1 MGEPVPTKTEQS
13 SMSLPPSPH
22 HTDFSPLEVEC
33 FEHVPAGR
41 ELALLRLEG
50 RYRSKLARPLLDAA
64 LLVDDGLAIHRHAPL
79 PESYELRPGAADDDW
94 LWRSAFAVSLAA
106 LEDEETTFSVE
117 VAPNLVLEVG
127 RPGTWEAPRSARR
140 RRAKAPAMGA
150 RAAAA
155 SILLALALTPA
166 GVDGLAEGAVL
177 KLKKADGTVETIVT
191 QAPPLE
197 RPPYEGLCTEP
208 GDCAQQPAVAA
219 EQAAATAAATP
230 APDAPAAAEQQVEEP
245 AGSKGDEQP
254 APESGDN
261 GKGQGREKGDREAK
275 PDKGEKKKGGKKS
288 SGRRPSP
295 GSRRSPRGNGGRR
308 SAPRPKLRER
318 DGSPARTN
326 PGFFDAL
333 PGPDEA
339 KGVPNFVIRKF
350 RVPVFLLPIYQA
362 AGIQYGIRWEIL
374 AAINEIETDYGRNLN
389 ISSAGALGWMQ
400 FMPPT
405 WKAYGVDAN
414 KDGKKDPF
422 NPVDAIF
429 AAANYLKA
437 SGAEKDIRRA
447 IFAYNHA
454 NWYVDSVLLRAKLLS
469 GVPTAV
475 VGSLTG
481 LTEGRFPVA
490 ARARYADDIDERR
503 PTRRLKSG
511 GRANNVVNDDPA
523 RDGIEIFTD
532 NGAPVVAVNDGRIER
547 IGHTRKHGHYVV
559 MRDVYGNEY
568 AYAGLGKVAEVYP
581 VPKKS
586 PGEGESKAVAAN
598 RATGPKVVTK
608 PRTFAHPQR
617 PNAKA
622 AGGLEQMF
630 DAQARSGGNFQT
642 YGHVFTPGLGLNE
655 KNATLRSLK
664 PGARVIGG
672 TVLGRVGRPDPDKA
686 AHVNFMIRPAGK
698 GAPRIDPKPILDGWK
713 LLESTA
719 IYRAK
724 GKNVLKE
731 GSGATIGQILM
742 MSKPLL
748 QQRVLGDERIE
759 LDASGR
765 NDVRTGQIDRRV
777 LATLAYLAE
786 LGLRPTVSSLKS
798 DHGTYT
804 KSGNVSHHSSGN
816 AVDISAINGIPVMGH
831 QERGG
836 VTWQAVRRLMALQG
850 TMRPAQIISL
860 LDIGQNTVAMGDHA
874 DHIHVGFQPT
884 AGEDR
889 KTGRAALAVLDPEQW
904 TNLIDRLGEIENP
917 VVPTEPSRFSLPAKP
932 KHHGHG
938 D

>member
-1 MGEPVPTKTEQS
+1 
-13 SMSLPPSPH
+13 MSLPPSPH
-22 HTDFSPLEVEC
+22 HTDFAPLQVER

-64 LLVDDGLAIHRHAPL
+64 LLVDDGLAIHRHSPL
-79 PESYELRPGAADDDW
+79 PASDSLRPAARDDDW
-94 LWRSAFAVSLAA
+94 LWRSAFAVSVAA
-106 LEDEETTFSVE
+106 LEDEETTFSIE
-117 VAPNLVLEVG
+117 VAPNLVLDLG
-127 RPGTWEAPRSARR
+127 RPSTWAAPRSARR
-140 RRAKAPAMGA
+140 RRGKAPAVGA

-155 SILLALALTPA
+155 SILLALALTP
-166 GVDGLAEGAVL
+166 VNVNGLAEGAAL
-177 KLKKADGTVETIVT
+177 QLQKADGTVETIVAE
-191 QAPPLE
+191 APQLE
-197 RPPYEGLCTEP
+197 RPPYDELCTEP
-208 GDCAQQPAVAA
+208 GECAQQPLAAAQQTAPVAP
-219 EQAAATAAATP
+219 AATAP
-230 APDAPAAAEQQVEEP
+230 GAPAQEP
-245 AGSKGDEQP
+245 AGSKGDPPP
-254 APESGDN
+254 ADEPDADR
-261 GKGQGREKGDREAK
+261 GKGQKGDRGKESK
-275 PDKGEKKKGGKKS
+275 PGKGRGKGGRKN
-288 SGRRPSP
+288 SGRRS
-295 GSRRSPRGNGGRR
+295 SGNRGGRR
-308 SAPRPKLRER
+308 SSGRSARPSRPRLRER
-318 DGSPARTN
+318 DGSPARSN

-333 PGPDEA
+333 PGPGEA
-339 KGVPNFVIRKF
+339 EGVPNFVIRKF

-362 AGIQYGIRWEIL
+362 AGTQYGIRWEIL

-429 AAANYLKA
+429 AAANYLNA
-437 SGAEKDIRRA
+437 SGGEKNLRKA

-469 GVPTAV
+469 GVPSDV

-503 PTRRLKSG
+503 ATRRLKP
-511 GRANNVVNDDPA
+511 GRRNNNVVNDDPA
-523 RDGIEIFTD
+523 RDGIEIYSD
-532 NGAPVVAVNDGRIER
+532 RGAPVVAVNDGRIER
-547 IGHTRKHGHYVV
+547 IGHTRKHGRYVV
-559 MRDVYGNEY
+559 LRDVYGNEY
-568 AYAGLGKVAEVYP
+568 AYAGLGSVAEFYP
-581 VPKKS
+581 VPKKN
-586 PGEGESKAVAAN
+586 PGPAGNEAKALSAN
-598 RATGPKVVTK
+598 RGPKVVTK
-608 PRTFAHPQR
+608 PRTFAHPSR

-630 DAQARSGGNFQT
+630 DSRARSGGDFQT
-642 YGHVFTPGLGLNE
+642 YGHVFTPGLGLNS
-655 KNATLRSLK
+655 KNATLRQLK

-672 TVLGRVGRPDPDKA
+672 TVLGRVGRPDEDKA
-686 AHVNFMIRPAGK
+686 AHMNFMIRPAGK

-724 GKNVLKE
+724 GKNVLKD
-731 GSGATIGQILM
+731 GSSATIGQILM
-742 MSKPLL
+742 MPKPLL

-765 NDVRTGQIDRRV
+765 NDIRTGQIDRRV

-816 AVDISAINGIPVMGH
+816 AVDISAINGIPIIGH

-836 VTWQAVRRLMALQG
+836 VTDQAVRRLMRLQG

-860 LDIGQNTVAMGDHA
+860 LDFGQNTVAMRDHA
-874 DHIHVGFQPT
+874 DHIHVGFRPT
-884 AGEDR
+884 AGDNR
-889 KTGRAALAVLDPEQW
+889 KTGRAAMAVLDPEQW

-917 VVPTEPSRFSLPAKP
+917 IVPTQPSRFALPAKP
-932 KHHGHG
+932 KQRGHG

>member
-1 MGEPVPTKTEQS
+1 VEQ
-13 SMSLPPSPH
+13 
-22 HTDFSPLEVEC
+22 

-79 PESYELRPGAADDDW
+79 PASHELRPAASDDEW
-94 LWRSAFAVSLAA
+94 LWRSAFAISVAA
-106 LEDEETTFSVE
+106 LEDEETSFAVE
-117 VAPNLVLEVG
+117 IAPNLVLEIG

-155 SILLALALTPA
+155 SILLALALTP
-166 GVDGLAEGAVL
+166 VNIDGMAEGAVM
-177 KLKKADGTVETIVT
+177 KLKKADGTVEAIVT

-197 RPPYEGLCTEP
+197 RPPYEELCTEP
-208 GDCAQQPAVAA
+208 GECAQQPAVAA
-219 EQAAATAAATP
+219 EQAAAAATAAP
-230 APDAPAAAEQQVEEP
+230 APAAPAAAEQKVEEP
-245 AGSKGDEQP
+245 AGSKGDDQP
-254 APESGDN
+254 APESNDGD
-261 GKGQGREKGDREAK
+261 GKQAGEKGESK
-275 PDKGEKKKGGKKS
+275 PKSEKGGKKKGGKKS
-288 SGRRPSP
+288 TGRRPSR
-295 GSRRSPRGNGGRR
+295 GSRPSRPSGGRR
-308 SAPRPKLRER
+308 TTPSRPRMRQS
-318 DGSPARTN
+318 DGSPARSN

-333 PGPDEA
+333 PGPETRE
-339 KGVPNFVIRKF
+339 GVPNFVIRKF

-362 AGIQYGIRWEIL
+362 AGTQYGIRWEIL

-429 AAANYLKA
+429 AAANYLNA
-437 SGAEKDIRRA
+437 SGGEKDLRKA

-469 GVPTAV
+469 GVPTDV

-481 LTEGRFPVA
+481 LTEGRFPVG
-490 ARARYADDIDERR
+490 ARARYADDIDEKR

-511 GRANNVVNDDPA
+511 SRANNVVNDDPA
-523 RDGIEIFTD
+523 RDGIEVYSD
-532 NGAPVVAVNDGRIER
+532 RGAPVVAVNDGKIER
-547 IGHTRKHGHYVV
+547 IGHTRKHGRYVV

-568 AYAGLGKVAEVYP
+568 AYAGLGEVAEVYA

-586 PGEGESKAVAAN
+586 PGEGDSKAVAAN
-598 RATGPKVVTK
+598 RSTGPKVVTK
-608 PRTFAHPQR
+608 PRTFAHPER

-630 DAQARSGGNFQT
+630 DQQAKSGGNFQT
-642 YGHVFTPGLGLNE
+642 YGHVFTPGVGLNS
-655 KNATLRSLK
+655 KNSTLRRLK

-672 TVLGRVGRPDPDKA
+672 TVLGRIGRPDADKA
-686 AHVNFMIRPAGK
+686 AHMNFMIRPAGK

-724 GKNVLKE
+724 GKNVLKD
-731 GSGATIGQILM
+731 GSSATIGQILM

-816 AVDISAINGIPVMGH
+816 AVDISAINGIPIMGH

-836 VTWQAVRRLMALQG
+836 VTDQAVRRLMRLQG

-860 LDIGQNTVAMGDHA
+860 LDFGQNTVSMRDHA
-874 DHIHVGFQPT
+874 DHIHVGFRPT

-889 KTGRAALAVLDPEQW
+889 KTGRAAMAVLDPEQW

-917 VVPTEPSRFSLPAKP
+917 VVPTEPSRFALPAKP
-932 KHHGHG
+932 KHRGHG